1 MIDTVI
7 FDMDGLMLDTE
18 PIAARAWK
26 KTFRDLGYTL
36 SDEVNRSMIGRNVP
50 DSNAIVQEAM
60 GADFPIALC
69 REQANAAYTKL
80 LDTEGVPLKD
90 GLIELLGFL
99 RKNSCAMAVAT
110 STPRDLALHKLTLT
124 DLASNFKTIV
134 AGDDVARGK
143 PAPDLFLAAARL
155 AGATPAHCVVLE
167 DSPAGIR
174 AGHAAGMVPIMVPD
188 LVEPDEV
195 IRRLAFAVV
204 PNLHEARLVI
214 EKLLSHSR

>member
-18 PIAARAWK
+18 PIAARAWE
-26 KTFRDLGYTL
+26 KTFLELGYTL
-36 SDEVNRSMIGRNVP
+36 SDELNRSMIGRNVP
-50 DSNAIVQEAM
+50 DSNMIVLKAM

-69 REQANAAYTKL
+69 RERANAAYTKL
-80 LDTEGVPLKD
+80 LDAEGIPLKE
-90 GLIELLGFL
+90 GLVELLEFL
-99 RKNSCAMAVAT
+99 RKKPWAMAVAT

-124 DLASNFKTIV
+124 NLASNFTAIV
-134 AGDDVARGK
+134 AGDDVERGK
-143 PAPDLFLAAARL
+143 PAPDLFLATARL
-155 AGATPAHCVVLE
+155 VGASPGSCVVLE

-188 LVEPDEV
+188 LIQPDEE

-204 PNLHEARLVI
+204 PTLRKAQIVI
-214 EKLLSHSR
+214 EELLRNG